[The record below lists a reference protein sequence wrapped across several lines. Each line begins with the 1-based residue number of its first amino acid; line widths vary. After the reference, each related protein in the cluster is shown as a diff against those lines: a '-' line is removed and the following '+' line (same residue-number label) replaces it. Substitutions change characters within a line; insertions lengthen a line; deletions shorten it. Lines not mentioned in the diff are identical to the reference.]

1 MPRSAAT
8 KVQARELS
16 PALRRR
22 LRLVPDDE
30 VSIVVTR
37 RPTPKQRSR
46 DPWVEIRGTL
56 SDEEAAEMLR
66 AIHGSRRNKSKYPK
80 VEP

>member
-8 KVQARELS
+8 KVQAKELS

-22 LRLVPDDE
+22 LGLVPDDQ
-30 VSIVVTR
+30 VSIAVNK
-37 RPTPKQRSR
+37 RPKPRQPSR

-56 SDEEAAEMLR
+56 SNEEADEMMR
-66 AIHGSRRNKSKYPK
+66 AIYGSRRNKTKYPK
-80 VEP
+80 IEP